1 MSQLAAPVSMPPEA
15 HACQPK
21 TVASNTR
28 PGLQSTPSRLPK
40 EAAIPGLQ
48 TTGQPLPTVLRNDFE
63 PFFGHSLSRIRI
75 HNDDSAHLAATRLG
89 ADAFAHGS
97 HIAFAANR
105 FRPETVGGRRLL
117 AHELAHVV
125 QQGMPVAVDTEKRP
139 KTESWTLPP
148 LAEQQADNAAQAYLA
163 GRAGP
168 GLSRFAPGIACTV
181 KTNGGEF
188 DTDVYIPTNDAP
200 KAPAKGGSTI
210 GKRVGA
216 AIRLRFTP
224 NDLVEADLIGTVQ
237 TVRTLMSKTPGGPV
251 DALNPPTAHMGSRA
265 LVKGESD
272 PGRFIDQ
279 TDLGGSGKQSAPN
292 TSPLY
297 ATNALQGAI
306 PKSLTDGVPAPQST
320 GTGKGYGKDTFGEHG
335 YRKKKPD
342 GSFEVKNATLD
353 DRPGS
358 TIAFNKQEFEMK
370 FEVAALALSGPMA
383 NTYLG
388 SVEWG
393 WKCDASGTA
402 TVEPAAI
409 KLVSPGLPTGAFV
422 DAGKK
427 WNAAK
432 TVKDPKSNKTLD
444 TIDLPLPA
452 SATETSSKPAGERS
466 TGEMLV
472 ALGSVNSTLTT
483 AKDVDKSAKNLE
495 KNAMQQALN
504 TRQVIV
510 DVKVN
515 KTEDWTGA
523 DEVYALLKSGS
534 KRARTPVKNLNDGQS
549 GRFTLPLPALMPV
562 NGPIHVQIYDE
573 DLGTFFDQDDLIV
586 NMPWQAPYGAIRNP
600 RSLDGAD
607 YDVHVRFDQ

>member
-1 MSQLAAPVSMPPEA
+1 MSQFANPVPMPAEVR
-15 HACQPK
+15 ACQPN
-21 TVASNTR
+21 TAASDVRKCLQSTSSR
-28 PGLQSTPSRLPK
+28 FPREASIPGLQSTGQTLP
-40 EAAIPGLQ
+40 AS
-48 TTGQPLPTVLRNDFE
+48 LRDHFE
-63 PFFGHSLSRIRI
+63 PFFGHNFSRVRI
-75 HNDDSAHLAATRLG
+75 HNDDNAHLAAIRLD

-105 FRPETVGGRRLL
+105 YLPDTVGGRRLL

-139 KTESWTLPP
+139 KTKLGPLPQS
-148 LAEQQADNAAQAYLA
+148 AEYQADIAAQACLA
-163 GRAGP
+163 GRRAP
-168 GLSRFAPGIACTV
+168 ALSRFAPGIACAV
-181 KTNGGEF
+181 KTNGGQF
-188 DTDVYIPTNDAP
+188 DTDVYAPTNQP
-200 KAPAKGGSTI
+200 PKGGGKI

-216 AIRLRFTP
+216 EIKLRFTP
-224 NDLVEADLIGTVQ
+224 NELVEADLIGTVQ
-237 TVRTLMSKTPGGPV
+237 TVRTLMSTKVGGPV
-251 DALNPPTAHMGSRA
+251 DTLNAPTPHMGARA

-279 TDLGGSGKQSAPN
+279 TDLGAGKKPAPN

-297 ATNALQGAI
+297 ATNAQQGDI
-306 PKSLTDGVPAPQST
+306 PKSLTDGVPPPETT
-320 GTGKGYGKDTFGEHG
+320 GAGKGYGKNTFGEHG
-335 YRKKKPD
+335 YRKKKL
-342 GSFEVKNATLD
+342 GGGFEVKDATLAD
-353 DRPGS
+353 GPGS
-358 TIAFNKQEFEMK
+358 TITPSNREFEMK

-432 TVKDPKSNKTLD
+432 TVKDPKRNKTLD

-472 ALGSVNSTLTT
+472 ALGAVNSALTT
-483 AKDVDKSAKNLE
+483 AKNVDKNAKTLE

-523 DEVYALLKSGS
+523 DEVYALLKSGN

-549 GRFTLPLPALMPV
+549 GQFTLPLPALMPI

-607 YDVHVRFDQ
+607 YDVHVRFDR